1 MLSFI
6 GSILSTILG
15 WFLSRKEEAGEKL
28 GRAEEQVSE
37 GKADLTVIHR
47 ANVAAKKAET
57 QKGADPNDL
66 DK

>member
-1 MLSFI
+1 MIKLAGEF
-6 GSILSTILG
+6 LLWILG
-15 WFLSRKEEAGEKL
+15 LITGRKESASEKL

>member
-15 WFLSRKEEAGEKL
+15 WFLSRKESSGEKL
-28 GRAEEQVSE
+28 GRAEEQVAE
-37 GKADLTVIHR
+37 GKADLTVINR

-66 DK
+66 DR